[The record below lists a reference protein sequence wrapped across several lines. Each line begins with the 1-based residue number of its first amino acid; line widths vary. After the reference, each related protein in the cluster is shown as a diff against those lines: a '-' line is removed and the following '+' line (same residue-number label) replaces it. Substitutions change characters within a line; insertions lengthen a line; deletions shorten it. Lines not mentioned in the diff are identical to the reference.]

1 MSRVLIIAE
10 HDGAALSPSVAK
22 TVACAAEIGD
32 AEIDILVLAESAG
45 DVATADGPA
54 SIAGTD
60 LVGVVDHVCKARAAA
75 FFRADPKSRTM
86 AAPGELA

>member
-22 TVACAAEIGD
+22 TVACAAEIGG

-45 DVATADGPA
+45 QV
-54 SIAGTD
+54 
-60 LVGVVDHVCKARAAA
+60 AAA
-75 FFRADPKSRTM
+75 
-86 AAPGELA
+86 AATLEGVQRVLTIENPANCCTP